1 MSDGVLYS
9 ALAAAVEDLI
19 TKVALEQ
26 TRGLQ
31 PAERATADILTLQLP
46 PVRVC
51 FSASKRSIRR
61 FVITEKAP

>member
-1 MSDGVLYS
+1 MPDCVLYP

-19 TKVALEQ
+19 TQVAFEQ

-46 PVRVC
+46 PVSMFRIVPQ
-51 FSASKRSIRR
+51 ID
-61 FVITEKAP
+61 